1 MPSKGI
7 NFSQAK
13 ARTASLSTNPRTS
26 ATRKW
31 EQELG
36 GLSLAL
42 HRVNKAATVARGRA
56 IAKVKKEPSWIH
68 ANQEIR
74 DRMIKDAVDEVNRN
88 REIKK
93 EQAKVEWRALHEEE
107 EEDKEVE
114 DESMDDSDGASDEA
128 DNERAG
134 DQDSESSSGEEGE
147 EEYSEG
153 DSEDTNGGESE
164 AEEVDDEDDEE
175 SQDLT
180 EEQRKALNNR
190 LLTLRAKQGEEYE
203 GFIGRVEA
211 QAKSQRGKETP
222 DDYEFGG

>member
-1 MPSKGI
+1 M
-7 NFSQAK
+7 
-13 ARTASLSTNPRTS
+13 STNPRTS

-31 EQELG
+31 EQDLG

-56 IAKVKKEPSWIH
+56 IAKVKKGPLWMN
-68 ANQEIR
+68 ANQENR

-88 REIKK
+88 REMKK
-93 EQAKVEWRALHEEE
+93 EQATVEWRAMHGKE
-107 EEDKEVE
+107 EEDEGVE
-114 DESMDDSDGASDEA
+114 DESMGDSDGESDDSDNESVGDE
-128 DNERAG
+128 
-134 DQDSESSSGEEGE
+134 DSESGSGEESE

-153 DSEDTNGGESE
+153 DSEDTDGGESE
-164 AEEVDDEDDEE
+164 AEEVDDEDDGE
-175 SQDLT
+175 STDLT

-203 GFIGRVEA
+203 GFIGMVEA